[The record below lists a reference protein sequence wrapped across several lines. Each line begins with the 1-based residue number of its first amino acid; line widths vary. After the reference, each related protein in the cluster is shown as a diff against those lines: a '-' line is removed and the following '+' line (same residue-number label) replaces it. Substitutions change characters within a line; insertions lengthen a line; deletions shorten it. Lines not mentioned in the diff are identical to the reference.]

1 MSGLFVVSIKIINIR
16 LIGLV
21 VRKSFFHVG
30 YQHAELGAPV
40 SHVVSPDHVVVH
52 VLQHSAD
59 RLSDNGASE
68 MTHMHLFGDVWG
80 REVNHNFLLGNLRE
94 GQTVHE
100 IIDPVFDEL
109 VLQLD
114 FEEPLI
120 VGSD

>member
-1 MSGLFVVSIKIINIR
+1 MSGLLVISIKVIYVR
-16 LIGLV
+16 LVRLV

-30 YQHAELGAPV
+30 NQHAELGAPV
-40 SHVVSPDHVVVH
+40 SHVISPDHVVVH

-68 MTHMHLFGDVWG
+68 MTHMHLFGNIWRG
-80 REVNHNFLLGNLRE
+80 EVNHDFLLGNLRE
-94 GQTVHE
+94 SQTVHE
-100 IIDPVFDEL
+100 VIDPVFNEL

-114 FEEPLI
+114 FEESFI